1 MASSVANYV
10 SLKKRLLSTKTL
22 LTIGSLIA
30 VFFLLYIGRDVTQLE
45 VIVPSIL
52 FFYNGANVLQ
62 DVMNKRTQ
70 ALSRGTEEEEDS
82 GLARKG
88 SRRNPAR

>member
-22 LTIGSLIA
+22 ITIGSLIA

-52 FFYNGANVLQ
+52 LFYNGANVLQ
-62 DVMNKRTQ
+62 DVMNKRTA
-70 ALSRGTEEEEDS
+70 ALGRSGEEEDS
-82 GLARKG
+82 GLERKG

>member
-22 LTIGSLIA
+22 ITIGSLIA

-52 FFYNGANVLQ
+52 LFYNGANVLQ
-62 DVMNKRTQ
+62 DVMNKRTA
-70 ALSRGTEEEEDS
+70 ALGRSGEEES
-82 GLARKG
+82 GLERKG

>member
-22 LTIGSLIA
+22 ITIGSLIA

-52 FFYNGANVLQ
+52 LFYNGANVLQ
-62 DVMNKRTQ
+62 DVMNKRTA
-70 ALSRGTEEEEDS
+70 ALGRSGEEES
-82 GLARKG
+82 GLEGKR
-88 SRRNPAR
+88 SRRNSTG